1 MDESQ
6 LTGILGWIGNGIYA
20 SMAGVALYGVF
31 TVILLARRIGQ
42 KRFKGPAAAEEFLD
56 GIRDSMNSQN
66 FEEAADLCD
75 SPGYWAKAI
84 PQLIM
89 VGLANRQRPVNKIRK
104 TMGEHFDR
112 EIQADLD
119 YRMSWINTVV
129 KTAPMLGLLGTVT
142 GMIQAFG
149 KIAGAAKGGTDP
161 SALAGDISF
170 ALFTTAMGLIIA
182 IPLVMGGAWINVRIG
197 KLQDEV
203 QQYLGVFLEDL
214 EVAVAKTGRR

>member
-1 MDESQ
+1 ME
-6 LTGILGWIGNGIYA
+6 LTQILGWIGNGIYA
-20 SMAGVALYGVF
+20 AMAGVALYGVF
-31 TVILLARRIGQ
+31 TVILLARRISQ
-42 KRFKGPAAAEEFLD
+42 KRFSGHAAAEEFLD
-56 GIRDSMNSQN
+56 GVRDSMSNQN
-66 FEEAADLCD
+66 YEEAADLCD
-75 SPGYWAKAI
+75 SPNYWAKAI

-89 VGLANRQRPVNKIRK
+89 VGLANRQRPTNKIRK

-112 EIQADLD
+112 EIQADLE

-149 KIAGAAKGGTDP
+149 KIAAASKGGTDP

-214 EVAVAKTGRR
+214 EAAVAKAGRR

>member
-1 MDESQ
+1 ME
-6 LTGILGWIGNGIYA
+6 LTQILGWIGNGIYA
-20 SMAGVALYGVF
+20 SRAGVALYGVF
-31 TVILLARRIGQ
+31 TVILLARRISQ

-214 EVAVAKTGRR
+214 EAAVAKTGRR

>member
-1 MDESQ
+1 ME
-6 LTGILGWIGNGIYA
+6 LTQILGWIGNGIYA

-214 EVAVAKTGRR
+214 ESAVAKSGRR

>member
-1 MDESQ
+1 ME
-6 LTGILGWIGNGIYA
+6 LTQILVWIGNGIYA
-20 SMAGVALYGVF
+20 SMAAVALYGVF
-31 TVILLARRIGQ
+31 TLILLARRITQ
-42 KRFKGPAAAEEFLD
+42 KRFTGPAVAEEFLD
-56 GIRDSMNSQN
+56 GVRDSMNNQN
-66 FEEAADLCD
+66 YEEAADLCD
-75 SPGYWAKAI
+75 SRNYWAKAI

-89 VGLANRQRPVNKIRK
+89 VGLANRQRPISKIRK

-119 YRMSWINTVV
+119 YRVSWINTVV

-142 GMIQAFG
+142 GMIAAFG
-149 KIAGAAKGGTDP
+149 KIASASKTGTDP

-170 ALFTTAMGLIIA
+170 ALFTTAMGLMIA

-214 EVAVAKTGRR
+214 EAAVAKAGRR

>member
-1 MDESQ
+1 ME
-6 LTGILGWIGNGIYA
+6 LTQILGWIGNGIYA
-20 SMAGVALYGVF
+20 SLAGVAIYGVF
-31 TVILLARRIGQ
+31 TVILLARRISQ
-42 KRFKGPAAAEEFLD
+42 KRFSGHSAAEEFLD
-56 GIRDSMNSQN
+56 GVRDSMNSQN

-75 SPGYWAKAI
+75 SPNYWAKAI

-89 VGLANRQRPVNKIRK
+89 VGLANRQRPTNKIRK

-149 KIAGAAKGGTDP
+149 KIAAASKGGTDP
-161 SALAGDISF
+161 SLLAGDISF
-170 ALFTTAMGLIIA
+170 ALFTTAMGLIVA

-214 EVAVAKTGRR
+214 EAAVAKSGRR

>member
-1 MDESQ
+1 MDINQ
-6 LTGILGWIGNGIYA
+6 ILGWIGNGIYA
-20 SMAGVALYGVF
+20 SMAAVALYGVF
-31 TVILLARRIGQ
+31 TLILLARRITQ
-42 KRFKGPAAAEEFLD
+42 KRFSGHAAAEEFLD
-56 GIRDSMNSQN
+56 GVRDSMNSQN

-75 SPGYWAKAI
+75 SPNYWSKAI

-89 VGLANRQRPVNKIRK
+89 VGLANRQRPINKIRK

-119 YRMSWINTVV
+119 YRMSWVNTVV

-149 KIAGAAKGGTDP
+149 KIAAATSAGTDP
-161 SALAGDISF
+161 KALADDISF

-182 IPLVMGGAWINVRIG
+182 IPMVMGGAWINVRIG

-214 EVAVAKTGRR
+214 EAAVAKAGRR

>member
-1 MDESQ
+1 ME
-6 LTGILGWIGNGIYA
+6 LTQILGWIGNGIYA

-31 TVILLARRIGQ
+31 TVILLARRISQ

-56 GIRDSMNSQN
+56 GVRDSMNSQN

-75 SPGYWAKAI
+75 SPNYWAKAI
-84 PQLIM
+84 PQLVM
-89 VGLANRQRPVNKIRK
+89 VGLANRQRPTNKIRK

-149 KIAGAAKGGTDP
+149 KIAGAAKSGTDP

-214 EVAVAKTGRR
+214 EAAVAKTGRR

>member
-1 MDESQ
+1 MDINH
-6 LTGILGWIGNGIYA
+6 ILGWIGNGIYA
-20 SMAGVALYGVF
+20 SMAAVALYGVF
-31 TVILLARRIGQ
+31 TLILLARRITQ
-42 KRFKGPAAAEEFLD
+42 KRFSGHAAAEEFLD
-56 GIRDSMNSQN
+56 GVRDSMNSQN

-75 SPGYWAKAI
+75 SPNYWSKAI

-119 YRMSWINTVV
+119 YRMSWVNTVV

-149 KIAGAAKGGTDP
+149 KIAAATSAGTDP
-161 SALAGDISF
+161 KALADDISF

-182 IPLVMGGAWINVRIG
+182 IPMVMGGAWINVRIG

-214 EVAVAKTGRR
+214 EAAVAKVGRR

>member
-1 MDESQ
+1 ME
-6 LTGILGWIGNGIYA
+6 LTQILVWIGNGIYA
-20 SMAGVALYGVF
+20 SMAAVALYGVF
-31 TVILLARRIGQ
+31 TLILLARRITQ
-42 KRFKGPAAAEEFLD
+42 KRFTGPAVAEEFLD
-56 GIRDSMNSQN
+56 GVRDSMSNQN
-66 FEEAADLCD
+66 YEEAADLCD
-75 SPGYWAKAI
+75 SPNYWAKAI

-89 VGLANRQRPVNKIRK
+89 VGLANRQRPISKIRK

-119 YRMSWINTVV
+119 YRVSWINTVV

-142 GMIQAFG
+142 GMIAAFG
-149 KIAGAAKGGTDP
+149 KIASASKTGTDP

-170 ALFTTAMGLIIA
+170 ALFTTAMGLMIA

-214 EVAVAKTGRR
+214 EAAVAKAGRR

>member
-1 MDESQ
+1 ME
-6 LTGILGWIGNGIYA
+6 LTQILGWIGNGIYA

-31 TVILLARRIGQ
+31 TVILLARRISQ

>member
-1 MDESQ
+1 MNQ
-6 LTGILGWIGNGIYA
+6 ILEWIGNGIYA
-20 SMAGVALYGVF
+20 SIAAVALYGVF
-31 TVILLARRIGQ
+31 TLILLARRITQ
-42 KRFKGPAAAEEFLD
+42 KRFNGHAAAEEFLD
-56 GIRDSMNSQN
+56 GVRDSMNSQN

-75 SPGYWAKAI
+75 SPNYWSKAI

-89 VGLANRQRPVNKIRK
+89 VGLANRQRPANKIRK

-119 YRMSWINTVV
+119 YRMSWVNTVV

-149 KIAGAAKGGTDP
+149 KIAAATSAGTDP
-161 SALAGDISF
+161 KALADDISF

-182 IPLVMGGAWINVRIG
+182 IPMVIGGAWINVRIG

-214 EVAVAKTGRR
+214 EAAVAKVGRR

>member
-1 MDESQ
+1 ME
-6 LTGILGWIGNGIYA
+6 LTQILGWIGNGIYA

-214 EVAVAKTGRR
+214 EAAVAKTGRR

>member
-1 MDESQ
+1 ME
-6 LTGILGWIGNGIYA
+6 LTQILGWIGNGIYA

-66 FEEAADLCD
+66 FEEAAELCD

-214 EVAVAKTGRR
+214 EAAVAKTGRR

>member
-1 MDESQ
+1 ME
-6 LTGILGWIGNGIYA
+6 LTQILGWIGNGIYA

-31 TVILLARRIGQ
+31 TLILLARRITQ
-42 KRFKGPAAAEEFLD
+42 KRFNGPGPAEEFLD
-56 GIRDSMNSQN
+56 GVRDSMNNQKY
-66 FEEAADLCD
+66 EEAADLCD

-89 VGLANRQRPVNKIRK
+89 VGLANRQRPTNKIRK

-112 EIQADLD
+112 EIQAYLD

-149 KIAGAAKGGTDP
+149 KIASASKGGTDP

-170 ALFTTAMGLIIA
+170 ALFTTALGLIIA

-203 QQYLGVFLEDL
+203 QQYMGVFLEDL
-214 EVAVAKTGRR
+214 EAAVAKAGRR

>member
-1 MDESQ
+1 ME
-6 LTGILGWIGNGIYA
+6 LTQILGWIGNAIYA

-31 TVILLARRIGQ
+31 TVILLARRISQ
-42 KRFKGPAAAEEFLD
+42 KRFKGPDVAEEFLD
-56 GIRDSMNSQN
+56 GVRDSMNSQN

-75 SPGYWAKAI
+75 SPNYWAKAI

-214 EVAVAKTGRR
+214 EAAVAKTGRR

>member
-1 MDESQ
+1 ME
-6 LTGILGWIGNGIYA
+6 LTQILGWIGDAIYA

-31 TVILLARRIGQ
+31 TVILLARRITQ
-42 KRFKGPAAAEEFLD
+42 KRFSGHAAADEFLD
-56 GIRDSMNSQN
+56 GVRDSMNNQN
-66 FEEAADLCD
+66 YEEAADLCD
-75 SPGYWAKAI
+75 SPNYWAKAI

-89 VGLANRQRPVNKIRK
+89 VGLANRQRPVSKISK

-129 KTAPMLGLLGTVT
+129 KTAPMLGLLVTVT

-149 KIAGAAKGGTDP
+149 KIAAASKGGSDP

-170 ALFTTAMGLIIA
+170 ALFTTALGLIIA

-203 QQYLGVFLEDL
+203 QQYLGVFQEGLEA
-214 EVAVAKTGRR
+214 AVAKAGRR

>member
-1 MDESQ
+1 ME
-6 LTGILGWIGNGIYA
+6 LTQILGWIGNAIYA

-31 TVILLARRIGQ
+31 TVILLARRISQ
-42 KRFKGPAAAEEFLD
+42 KRFSNHGAAEEFLD
-56 GIRDSMNSQN
+56 GVRDSMNSQN
-66 FEEAADLCD
+66 YEEAADLCD
-75 SPGYWAKAI
+75 SPNYWAKAI

-149 KIAGAAKGGTDP
+149 KIAAASKGGTDP

-214 EVAVAKTGRR
+214 EAAVAKAGRR

>member
-1 MDESQ
+1 ME
-6 LTGILGWIGNGIYA
+6 LTQILGWIGNGIYA

-31 TVILLARRIGQ
+31 TVILLARRISQ

-149 KIAGAAKGGTDP
+149 KIARAAKGGTDP

-214 EVAVAKTGRR
+214 EAAVAKTGRR

>member
-1 MDESQ
+1 ME
-6 LTGILGWIGNGIYA
+6 LTQFLGWVGYGIYA

-31 TVILLARRIGQ
+31 TLILLARRITQ
-42 KRFKGPAAAEEFLD
+42 KRFSGHATAEEFLD
-56 GIRDSMNSQN
+56 GVRDSMSSQN
-66 FEEAADLCD
+66 YEEAADLCD
-75 SPGYWAKAI
+75 SPNYWAKAI
-84 PQLIM
+84 PQLVM

-149 KIAGAAKGGTDP
+149 KIAAATSAGTDP
-161 SALAGDISF
+161 KALADDISF

-182 IPLVMGGAWINVRIG
+182 IPLVMGGAWISVRIG

-214 EVAVAKTGRR
+214 EAAVAKAGRR

>member
-1 MDESQ
+1 MDINQ
-6 LTGILGWIGNGIYA
+6 ILGWIGNGIYA
-20 SMAGVALYGVF
+20 SMAAVALYGVF
-31 TVILLARRIGQ
+31 TLILLARRISQ
-42 KRFKGPAAAEEFLD
+42 KRFNGHAAAEEFLD
-56 GIRDSMNSQN
+56 GVRDSMNSQN

-75 SPGYWAKAI
+75 SPNYWSKAI

-119 YRMSWINTVV
+119 YRMSWVNTVV

-149 KIAGAAKGGTDP
+149 KIAAATSAGTDP
-161 SALAGDISF
+161 KALADDISF

-182 IPLVMGGAWINVRIG
+182 IPMVMGGAWINVRIG

-214 EVAVAKTGRR
+214 EAAVAKVGRR

>member
-1 MDESQ
+1 MD
-6 LTGILGWIGNGIYA
+6 LTQILGWIGNGIYA
-20 SMAGVALYGVF
+20 SMAAVALYGVF
-31 TVILLARRIGQ
+31 TVILLARRISQ
-42 KRFKGPAAAEEFLD
+42 KRFNSPGSAEEFLD
-56 GIRDSMNSQN
+56 GVRDSMNSQN
-66 FEEAADLCD
+66 YEEAADLCD
-75 SPGYWAKAI
+75 SPNYWSKAI

-89 VGLANRQRPVNKIRK
+89 VGLANRQRPTNKIRK

-149 KIAGAAKGGTDP
+149 KIAVASKGGTDA
-161 SALAGDISF
+161 SELAGDISF

-214 EVAVAKTGRR
+214 EAAVSKTGRR

>member
-1 MDESQ
+1 ME
-6 LTGILGWIGNGIYA
+6 LTQILGWIGNGIYA
-20 SMAGVALYGVF
+20 SIASVALYGVF
-31 TVILLARRIGQ
+31 TLILLARRITQ
-42 KRFKGPAAAEEFLD
+42 KRFNGPGPAEEFLD
-56 GIRDSMNSQN
+56 GVRDSMNNQKY
-66 FEEAADLCD
+66 EEAADLCD

-89 VGLANRQRPVNKIRK
+89 VGLANRQRPTNKIRK

-142 GMIQAFG
+142 GMIQAFE
-149 KIAGAAKGGTDP
+149 KIAESSDSGTNAG
-161 SALAGDISF
+161 ALAGDISF
-170 ALFTTAMGLIIA
+170 ALFTTALGLIIA
-182 IPLVMGGAWINVRIG
+182 IPMVIGGAWINVRIG

-214 EVAVAKTGRR
+214 EAAVAKAGRR

>member
-1 MDESQ
+1 MDINQ
-6 LTGILGWIGNGIYA
+6 ILGWIGNGIYA
-20 SMAGVALYGVF
+20 CMAGVALYGVF
-31 TVILLARRIGQ
+31 TLILLARRITQ
-42 KRFKGPAAAEEFLD
+42 KRFNGHAAAEEFLD
-56 GIRDSMNSQN
+56 GVRDSMNSQN

-75 SPGYWAKAI
+75 SPNYWAKAI

-119 YRMSWINTVV
+119 YRMSWVNTVV

-149 KIAGAAKGGTDP
+149 KIAAATSAGTDP
-161 SALAGDISF
+161 KALADDISF

-182 IPLVMGGAWINVRIG
+182 IPMVMGGAWINVRIG

-214 EVAVAKTGRR
+214 EAAVAKVGRR

>member
-1 MDESQ
+1 MDHTQ
-6 LTGILGWIGNGIYA
+6 ILGWIGNGIYA
-20 SMAGVALYGVF
+20 SMAAVALYGAF
-31 TVILLARRIGQ
+31 TVILLARRITQ
-42 KRFKGPAAAEEFLD
+42 KRFSGHAAAEEFLD
-56 GIRDSMNSQN
+56 GVRDSMNSQN
-66 FEEAADLCD
+66 YEEAADLCD
-75 SPGYWAKAI
+75 SPNYWAKAI

-89 VGLANRQRPVNKIRK
+89 VGLANRQRPASKIRK

-149 KIAGAAKGGTDP
+149 KLASTTKGGSDP

-170 ALFTTAMGLIIA
+170 ALFTTALGLIIA
-182 IPLVMGGAWINVRIG
+182 IPLVIGGAWINVRIG

-214 EVAVAKTGRR
+214 EAAVAKAGRR

>member
-1 MDESQ
+1 ME
-6 LTGILGWIGNGIYA
+6 LTQILGWIGNGIYA
-20 SMAGVALYGVF
+20 SMAAVALYGVF
-31 TVILLARRIGQ
+31 TVILLARRISQ
-42 KRFKGPAAAEEFLD
+42 KRFNSAGSAEEFLD
-56 GIRDSMNSQN
+56 GVRDSMNSQN
-66 FEEAADLCD
+66 YEEAADLCD
-75 SPGYWAKAI
+75 SPNYWAKAI

-89 VGLANRQRPVNKIRK
+89 VGLANRQRPTNKIRK

-149 KIAGAAKGGTDP
+149 KIASASKSGTDP

-214 EVAVAKTGRR
+214 EAAVSKTGRR

>member
-214 EVAVAKTGRR
+214 EAAVAKTGRR

>member
-1 MDESQ
+1 ME
-6 LTGILGWIGNGIYA
+6 LTQILGWIGNGIYA
-20 SMAGVALYGVF
+20 SMAAVALYGVF
-31 TVILLARRIGQ
+31 TVILLARRISQ
-42 KRFKGPAAAEEFLD
+42 KRFNSAGSAEEFLD
-56 GIRDSMNSQN
+56 GVRDSMNSQN
-66 FEEAADLCD
+66 YEEAADLCD
-75 SPGYWAKAI
+75 SPNYWAKAI

-89 VGLANRQRPVNKIRK
+89 VGLANRQRPTNKIRK

-149 KIAGAAKGGTDP
+149 KIAVASKGGTDP

-214 EVAVAKTGRR
+214 EAAVSKAGRR